1 MAQNDELKKMEEDIK
16 RMQKHNSSSKPTGSY
31 TVQKESNEL
40 AQFFIGLV
48 MLGIGLFWLFQR
60 TTVSTGGIFGLGLY
74 FGNFL
79 LPSGTV
85 IIPLFI
91 GIVMLFFMDRK
102 IFGWIVTSI
111 GLAIIALSIIM
122 SVRIRFQTTSMFE
135 FVMMFFLIGA
145 GCGLLLKVLFKSNKQ

>member
-1 MAQNDELKKMEEDIK
+1 MAQNDELKKLEEEIK
-16 RMQKHNSSSKPTGSY
+16 RMQKLNSSSKPTGSY
-31 TVQKESNEL
+31 TVHKESNEL

-74 FGNFL
+74 LGNFL

-102 IFGWIVTSI
+102 IFGWIVTAI